1 MIRLKCGVYGAEGG
15 MKRPKDGPFSLTDNE
30 EARLVK
36 RGVAEYIYSQ
46 TSRPAQPASS
56 GDTDPLRYDVG
67 MTMKQLQGI
76 AAYFGLDA
84 SKLRSKQAV
93 VDMLDAH
100 LSAAGAPEEPPEED
114 PDHEDEETG
123 ESDGDG
129 EGEDDGTDPDAPAL
143 GAAEPTV

>member
-1 MIRLKCGVYGAEGG
+1 MIRLISGVYGAEDG

-46 TSRPAQPASS
+46 TSRPAQPASG

-100 LSAAGAPEEPPEED
+100 LARSDDPEED
-114 PDHEDEETG
+114 FDSGDEEGGESEGETGEETG
-123 ESDGDG
+123 EA
-129 EGEDDGTDPDAPAL
+129 DPDAPDL

>member
-1 MIRLKCGVYGAEGG
+1 MIRLKCGVYGAKDG
-15 MKRPKDGPFSLTDNE
+15 MKRASDGPFSLSDAE

-36 RGVAEYIYSQ
+36 RGVAEYIFDHHD
-46 TSRPAQPASS
+46 QPDHDE
-56 GDTDPLRYDVG
+56 GVKLPRYDVG

-123 ESDGDG
+123 ESDDDG
-129 EGEDDGTDPDAPAL
+129 EGEGDGTDPDAPAL